1 MSTMELL
8 QPVDNAFRDCL
19 DLSGQW
25 FFAFDQ
31 SKDKS
36 YESGVAR
43 DISVPVPAALQDVFV
58 LPEERAYC
66 GTMWY
71 ERQIFI
77 PKRWL
82 GSDVFLRFDGIGN
95 RAVVYVNGIEA
106 GRHEGIYTSSSLN
119 VTRQLRYGEDNR
131 IVVKVNNELSPYA
144 LPAGQVI
151 TSPKGQRVNQPHF
164 NFSVPT
170 GIYGDVCLYTVPST
184 RLTDVMVQTMS
195 ITKDQAVLQY
205 MAHVQGNCL
214 VTATLRTRDGRIIAT
229 GVGGN
234 AKLTIDNPQIWTIG
248 HGYLYNLELEV
259 SRLGKQHDSYTFK
272 VGLRTIAVEEGN
284 IKLNGE
290 ITRLKGVLWAKP
302 HGDALVMSPAQI
314 KQRMLQILSL
324 GGNCIYSGG
333 RPLGPDVL
341 AMADECG
348 LLVIGEIPGAGLLS
362 KDLKPGDANFN
373 KIDIKSRLLDAH
385 KETIQDLIR
394 RDKNH
399 PSIITWSLMY
409 NPVTTLK
416 DDEMYYQVL
425 VDTAKEA
432 DWEGRLMSITVGHAI
447 NNMWLNTLN
456 SFSIVILTR
465 WSNDWQRPAELLQ
478 SQIYKELVDWEAKH
492 PEKAMAV
499 FLNTGSLTSQS
510 SFAIYKEQA
519 DKLKA
524 LLFMLH
530 TMPNAQ
536 GEFLQIN
543 DNTLNET
550 LREGWDE

>member
-8 QPVDNAFRDCL
+8 QPVDNASRDCL

-25 FFAFDQ
+25 FFAFDS

-43 DISVPVPAALQDVFV
+43 DMTVPVPAALQDVFV

-71 ERQIFI
+71 ERQVFI

-151 TSPKGQRVNQPHF
+151 TSPKGQRVNQSHF
-164 NFSVPT
+164 DFSVPT
-170 GIYGDVCLYTVPST
+170 GIYGRVALYTVPST
-184 RLTDVMVQTMS
+184 RLTDVMVQTVELS
-195 ITKDQAVLQY
+195 KEKAVLQY

-234 AKLTIDNPQIWTIG
+234 AKLVIDDPQIWSIG
-248 HGYLYNLELEV
+248 KGYLYNLELEV
-259 SRLGKQHDSYTFK
+259 SRLGKQHDSYTLK
-272 VGLRTIAVEEGN
+272 VGLRTTAVENGN
-284 IKLNGE
+284 FKLNGE
-290 ITRLKGVLWAKP
+290 MTRLKAVLWSKP
-302 HGDALVMSPAQI
+302 YGDELVMTPWQI
-314 KQRMLQILSL
+314 KQRMLQILAL

-333 RPLGPDVL
+333 RPLGSEVL
-341 AMADECG
+341 AMADACG

-362 KDLKPGDANFN
+362 KDLKLGEANFN
-373 KIDIKSRLLDAH
+373 KIDIKSRLLEAH
-385 KETIQDLIR
+385 KEAIQDLIR

-399 PSIITWSLMY
+399 PSIVTWSLMY
-409 NPVTTLK
+409 NPVTIMK
-416 DDEMYYQVL
+416 DDEMYYQAL
-425 VDTAKEA
+425 ADTAKEA
-432 DWEGRLMSITVGHAI
+432 DWEERPLSM
-447 NNMWLNTLN
+447 TLN
-456 SFSIVILTR
+456 HAVNTIWMNNLNSYAMIILTR
-465 WSNDWQRPAELLQ
+465 WAKEWQKPTELLQ
-478 SQIYKELVDWEAKH
+478 SQIYKELIDWDAKH
-492 PEKAMAV
+492 PEKAIAV
-499 FLNTGSLTSQS
+499 FLNTDVPIHSM
-510 SFAIYKEQA
+510 SFGMYKEQTE
-519 DKLKA
+519 KLKA
-524 LLFMLH
+524 LLL
-530 TMPNAQ
+530 TLLNAQ
-536 GEFLQIN
+536 GELFQIS
-543 DNTLNET
+543 DATLYDA
-550 LREGWDE
+550 LKLGWKS